1 MSGKNNLLAVATL
14 LLGALSFAPWPLRAQ
29 TRPNPPP
36 QICVNN
42 KCATT
47 PDPSGGSSSGGQV
60 KWNPGHY
67 MQSVNVNGSPAP
79 YGNGR
84 NAAEMRV
91 FAADHSHLQGYM
103 ALYSWDMFENKTK
116 DGYDFSA
123 IVADFNY
130 LQSVAPGARFCISI
144 AAYKNSNVTR
154 AQLATF
160 RPDGIPAYIL
170 NDPGTYGAGPPG
182 NNGAGG
188 YGLSSYNTS
197 SGSWGYANAAL
208 WRPAVMDRLIALFTA
223 LANSTALPPYRGVQ
237 YTFDTHPLIE
247 AVGDWGPTDL
257 DMRNNPALNADYDG
271 GAWTTQ
277 WLRRSAPM
285 SAAFQHTS
293 VFLMPGFGAT
303 GGTESDQSRIVAS
316 MYQNRVALSCTDVY
330 APQSFT
336 YAQNYF
342 VGNLLI
348 GIPKSD
354 SFNSTGGGFDY
365 RGKMPSMPT
374 VQGYD
379 YFYGNPPHAR
389 TPQQTQDIRDVAV
402 NTLRASHIFWTIT
415 DDTYVIPGYW
425 NTNILPILNLASNQT
440 VQTRPLVYQ

>member
-1 MSGKNNLLAVATL
+1 MNARYLLPGVATL
-14 LLGALSFAPWPLRAQ
+14 FGAIFSLAACPVQAQ

-42 KCATT
+42 TCATT
-47 PDPSGGSSSGGQV
+47 TTPPSAPASSGQV

-84 NAAEMRV
+84 NAAEMNV
-91 FAADHSHLQGYM
+91 FAADHTHLQGYM
-103 ALYSWDMFENKTK
+103 ALYTWSMFEKSK
-116 DGYDFSA
+116 GVYDFSA
-123 IVADFNY
+123 IVADFKY
-130 LQSVAPGARFCISI
+130 LQKVAPGARFCISI
-144 AAYKNSNVTR
+144 GAYANTSVTQ
-154 AQLATF
+154 ATLATYQ
-160 RPDGIPAYIL
+160 PGGIPAYIL

-182 NNGAGG
+182 NNGQGG
-188 YGLSSYNTS
+188 YGLSSFNTS
-197 SGSWGYANAAL
+197 TGRWGYVNAAL

-223 LANSTALPPYRGVQ
+223 LANSNALPPYNGVQ

-257 DMRNNPALNADYDG
+257 DMRNNPALNADYSG
-271 GAWTTQ
+271 AAWTTQ
-277 WLRRSAPM
+277 WLRRTAPM

-303 GGTESDQSRIVAS
+303 GGTVSDQSRIVAS
-316 MYQNRVALSCTDVY
+316 MYNNRVAISCTDVF
-330 APQSFT
+330 APQALT

-342 VGNLLI
+342 VGNVLT
-348 GIPKSD
+348 GTPQSD
-354 SFNSTGGGFDY
+354 SFSSNGGGFDY
-365 RGKMPSMPT
+365 RGKMPSMPSI
-374 VQGYD
+374 QGYD

-389 TPQQTQDIRDVAV
+389 TAQQTQDIRDVAV
-402 NTLRASHIFWTIT
+402 NTLHASHIFWTLT
-415 DDTYVIPGYW
+415 DDSYAIPGYW
-425 NTNILPILNLASNQT
+425 NANILPVLNNPANQT